1 MPLNPLIAAILATLL
16 SACGSAGN
24 RDLDIAEL
32 PGTALVSE
40 SDGMRL
46 EVSPDSLVYGA
57 RLGSVALSVDE
68 QEDGSL
74 LAVVSV
80 DDAKD
85 LRALYFSI
93 CYDTGHWHAVA
104 SDAASQFGKP
114 SELLSLGVL
123 DTAEAMH
130 HGQLY
135 IHPQNSQ
142 GFSGSGKLATV
153 CFERGALESVR
164 AASKAP
170 TGPGSRS
177 DISYELNTT
186 YGLFWH
192 YYNQGDYDQNGEVNI
207 SDLTPLGI
215 HLKEVGPFGPATIA
229 GMIDGDA
236 NGEINLADITPI
248 GANFGARVSSY
259 NLYASDN
266 FEDFP
271 ADNGPSAIE
280 PYATKDF
287 MDYQLPDAAN
297 HAGPLPKEGRLFYKG
312 DILSQPQGQ
321 QDYNYYWVR
330 PTDGV
335 TEGMPSYV
343 LASPRWSSNPGKLQ
357 PPSISFEGLDG
368 AGNYVDPFVAA
379 AGSETKVTVTDPL
392 LGDISTH
399 PDMRYRF
406 VTEDGT
412 PWPYASLSNSDAIL
426 RIDPAAP
433 TQDGIL
439 HLQFFFGVLNFSQGI
454 HGGLRGQGGP
464 WGQYF
469 KVGDP
474 LAEPLPVAT
483 ISPEAGIAPLT
494 VSFDAA
500 ASSSPNG
507 TLTDYAWKFD
517 KFGTLTDGS
526 SEPSGQYTF
535 TDPGVY
541 VVELTVTD
549 SWFQRASTQVIITA
563 LEAPGGPPVAS
574 ILGDE
579 TFGNAPLTVSYTAEN
594 SSASEGRSIVKYE
607 WDIDGDAGNGFELD
621 TGDVPFAQFT
631 YEEAVFGFS
640 PSVRVTDDQGDNAT
654 GSTKLTLF
662 APLSDP
668 PKIDLQIDVT
678 QGSSPLTVN
687 FDASGSTDNGTIV
700 KWGWDFD
707 GDGSL
712 ELFDTSDP
720 PAGPMASFSYA
731 TSGSFH
737 GYVYAWDDD
746 DETSFKQFIIR
757 TDGAPTAAIEYPG
770 GPFIALPAPV
780 EFDAS
785 ASFDLD
791 GSIVEYRWDFDED
804 GVPDE
809 TTTEPLTTHVFMSSG
824 SKLVT
829 VTVVDDSG
837 LTDWAYTSFSIF

>member
-32 PGTALVSE
+32 PKTALVSE

-57 RLGSVALSVDE
+57 RLASVNLSVSE

-74 LAVVSV
+74 LAEVSV
-80 DDAKD
+80 EDAKD

-93 CYDTGHWHAVA
+93 SYDTGHWHAVA
-104 SDAASQFGKP
+104 SSAARQFGRP

-123 DTAEAMH
+123 DTREAMH

-135 IHPQNSQ
+135 IHPQNAE

-153 CFERGALESVR
+153 HFERGALGSVR

-215 HLKEVGPFGPATIA
+215 HLKEVGPFGPATIP

-259 NLYASDN
+259 NLYASDD
-266 FEDFP
+266 FDDFP
-271 ADNGPSAIE
+271 ADNGPSTIE

-287 MDYQLPDAAN
+287 MDYQLPDAAI
-297 HAGPLPKEGRLFYKG
+297 HPGPLPKEGRLFYKG

-330 PTDGV
+330 SSDGV

-368 AGNYVDPFVAA
+368 AGNFVDPFVAS

-433 TQDGIL
+433 TGDGIL